1 MSNIKKTTIGGQA
14 LIEGILMRGPDKT
27 AIAVR
32 KPDGDIELK
41 VEENKNK
48 NSTLRKTPFIRG
60 IFSLIDSLK
69 IGMDAI
75 IYSSSFWE
83 DEELEEESGFFD
95 RFLEGKSDNFVNGL
109 VILMS
114 LAFSLILFF
123 FIPTLVS
130 SLFTKYIQSTITL
143 NLIEGLIRLIIFF
156 TYLILVSKTEDM
168 KRIFMYHGAEHK
180 TIAAYEHGLDLTVE
194 NIKPQ
199 CPLHPRC
206 GTSFMFNVMFIS
218 IIVLSFFGWPNP
230 LMRLL
235 TRLLMLPVIAGITY
249 ELNKLMGRSDS
260 KIAKL
265 AAKPGLFVQKIATI
279 KEPDDSMIEVAIA
292 AMKPVIPEDEGKDL
306 W

>member
-1 MSNIKKTTIGGQA
+1 
-14 LIEGILMRGPDKT
+14 PC
-27 AIAVR
+27 
-32 KPDGDIELK
+32 GDIELK
-41 VEENKNK
+41 VEENNKK

-83 DEELEEESGFFD
+83 DEEVEEESGFFD

-180 TIAAYEHGLDLTVE
+180 TIAAYEHGLDL
-194 NIKPQ
+194 
-199 CPLHPRC
+199 
-206 GTSFMFNVMFIS
+206 
-218 IIVLSFFGWPNP
+218 
-230 LMRLL
+230 
-235 TRLLMLPVIAGITY
+235 
-249 ELNKLMGRSDS
+249 
-260 KIAKL
+260 
-265 AAKPGLFVQKIATI
+265 
-279 KEPDDSMIEVAIA
+279 
-292 AMKPVIPEDEGKDL
+292 
-306 W
+306 